1 MELGE
6 QGGLV
11 LSENKC
17 RLCRKDK
24 ELGIRGQKRDLKL
37 ICSSDVVVERKGVW
51 LSLRAWCEA

>member
-1 MELGE
+1 MELE
-6 QGGLV
+6 EEGGLV
-11 LSENKC
+11 LSENRS

-24 ELGIRGQKRDLKL
+24 ELGIRGQRRDLKL